1 MSQED
6 RRANFII
13 RNADQYE
20 LDPVFRK
27 MVDNTVYLTED
38 QKHESQRSETEKFG
52 TTTRN
57 PSWL

>member
-20 LDPVFRK
+20 QDPVFRR

-38 QKHESQRSETEKFG
+38 QIHVSQFHETEKFG
-52 TTTRN
+52 TQRDS
-57 PSWL
+57 SWL